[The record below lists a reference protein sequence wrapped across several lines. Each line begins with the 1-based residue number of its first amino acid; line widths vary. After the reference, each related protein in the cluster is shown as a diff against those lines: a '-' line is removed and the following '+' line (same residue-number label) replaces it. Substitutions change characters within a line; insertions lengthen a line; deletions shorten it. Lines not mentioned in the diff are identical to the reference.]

1 MNSGISEN
9 LGQVLSKDLNRKTLY
24 KLFIKNNVQ
33 SDDIDTIDSE
43 IQPSEV
49 RYKAEKLLFLNLLMD
64 YDLENLMERG
74 KNVKYDYMIGL
85 LLYLVSDSHFK
96 YSFGYFKESIQ
107 IFDKMLVQW
116 SEFLNAVIADVT
128 TLPPINLRQSIVVEF
143 DEILNITLL
152 KDVICTVK
160 IDMNNFD
167 RLFRKKSRTYDFSIM
182 IDGKVLEAGKSN

>member
-1 MNSGISEN
+1 M
-9 LGQVLSKDLNRKTLY
+9 R
-24 KLFIKNNVQ
+24 
-33 SDDIDTIDSE
+33 
-43 IQPSEV
+43 
-49 RYKAEKLLFLNLLMD
+49 FLNLLMD

-182 IDGKVLEAGKSN
+182 IDGKVLEAGKSNGCGLQSNLYKTFLELNQLISTLSLH